1 MASGDGLCSG
11 RTFDR
16 SGQTVSGS
24 GKRGGVWMDQTAC
37 TAVGAL
43 SSMPERAVLSLC
55 ESVQCD
61 DHTGRTDHASG
72 SGCTE

>member
-1 MASGDGLCSG
+1 
-11 RTFDR
+11 
-16 SGQTVSGS
+16 
-24 GKRGGVWMDQTAC
+24 MDQTAC